1 RVGRISASPISIAK
15 LSVSWA
21 YAAIS
26 RIWIARVARAAG
38 IRAEAFS
45 GVSER
50 LCRISARSLALAAK
64 NMSLISAASFGRI
77 DRLEAIRNCA
87 SVGALT
93 GTASRGAVAIAGATG
108 TIWAGCERRS
118 PSLLMISAGVAG

>member
-1 RVGRISASPISIAK
+1 M
-15 LSVSWA
+15 
-21 YAAIS
+21 
-26 RIWIARVARAAG
+26 ARLARAAG

-45 GVSER
+45 GVSLI

-87 SVGALT
+87 SVGALAA
-93 GTASRGAVAIAGATG
+93 GASDGAEAIAGA
-108 TIWAGCERRS
+108 AGMAWPGRVRRN
-118 PSLLMISAGVAG
+118 PSLFMISNGV